1 MRTIILILVITILLM
16 SNCIAGEV
24 ELRRQEYHQS
34 LKEFLSSSSLATE
47 ETSIYYK
54 WGGYISL
61 LEKTNDKDI
70 RKMIIKKIEDIK
82 YKLGLLNLKQRG
94 FSRR

>member
-54 WGGYISL
+54 WSGYISL
-61 LEKTNDKDI
+61 LEKTKDSDI
-70 RKMIIKKIEDIK
+70 RKIIIGKIEDIK
-82 YKLGLLNLKQRG
+82 WELKQRKLKYRG